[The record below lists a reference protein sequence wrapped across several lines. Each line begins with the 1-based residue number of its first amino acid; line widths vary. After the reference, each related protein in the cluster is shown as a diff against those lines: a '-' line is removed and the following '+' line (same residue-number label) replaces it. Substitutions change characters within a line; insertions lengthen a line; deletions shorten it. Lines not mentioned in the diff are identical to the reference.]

1 MEFFDY
7 MWEVM
12 GWFFWAFVFVAT
24 IFTLIMVFTDLF
36 RDKDLN
42 GWAKAVWI
50 LFLVFIPL
58 LTSLVYLIVRHKGVE
73 ERAASEFQRQKEAQD
88 QYIRDVANVSV
99 ADEITK
105 AKGLLDTG
113 AITQQ
118 EFDQLK
124 GRTLQGAS

>member
-58 LTSLVYLIVRHKGVE
+58 LTSLVYLIARHKGVE

-88 QYIRDVANVSV
+88 QYIRDVANVGV

-105 AKGLLDTG
+105 AKGLLDSG